1 MKHEIDLYLRLG
13 TPEEAGA
20 IFLGNRTKSYKA
32 CFCGTRRFGDITIL
46 GISDVSRRLRYV
58 SEMDDSTVSTFDD
71 STVKETDIVYL

>member
-1 MKHEIDLYLRLG
+1 MKHEIDLYLCLG
-13 TPEEAGA
+13 AEKDAGSV
-20 IFLGNRTKSYKA
+20 FLGNHIKSFDAY
-32 CFCGTRRFGDITIL
+32 FCGTKRTGDIIIY